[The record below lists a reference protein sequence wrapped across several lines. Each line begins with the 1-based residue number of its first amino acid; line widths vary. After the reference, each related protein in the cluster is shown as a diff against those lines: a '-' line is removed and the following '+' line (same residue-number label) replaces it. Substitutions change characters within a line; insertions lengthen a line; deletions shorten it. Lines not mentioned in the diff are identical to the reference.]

1 VIYFLFVLIMEF
13 VRMHK
18 LLLSTVLLSI
28 VVISSCSSQQAPALN
43 ESDVETFLERVELED
58 KTLGP
63 VASSAYWLQANFI
76 TYDSQKVVA
85 DYGKRFQLLALE
97 RARQASTFD
106 DVEVSEENR
115 RKLNLIKN
123 SFVMPSPLDDT
134 LAGEIANIMAELDAM
149 YGAGQHC
156 FGEGDCYDLE
166 AFEGVID
173 NSRDPD
179 ELLKAWEGWRNIGT
193 PMKDKYLRMV
203 EIGNLGAK
211 DLGYEG
217 LTDLWFSQY
226 DMPAEEFLAETD
238 RVWDELKPLYD
249 ALHCH
254 VRSELSEHY
263 GEEIVSK
270 EGVLP
275 AHVLGNMW
283 GQSWANVYDL
293 VYTPDNPNASS
304 GIDLT
309 KILEEKNIDE
319 IEMTKIAENF
329 FISLGFQP
337 LPDTFWERS
346 LFVKPQDR
354 SVVCHASA
362 WNLDADVNDLRI
374 KMCIERNAED
384 FSTIHHELGHIF
396 YYQAY
401 NSTQPSVFQSGA
413 NDGFHEAVG
422 DLLSLSITPEYYNKI
437 GLISEAEAKD
447 ATSDPI
453 SLLMQQAL
461 QGVVSVPWTLML
473 DKWRAGVF
481 SGETSESQLNDSWWE
496 LREYYQGIGV
506 PRERGADAF
515 DPGAKYHIPG
525 NTPYTRYYLAQILQY
540 QFHESLCNQMGFEGA
555 LHECSIYDNEL
566 AGKKLRA
573 MLSLGQSQEWQVAL
587 EALTGTRSLSGKSML
602 NYYKPLKD
610 WLDVQNTDRT
620 CGWEG

>member
-1 VIYFLFVLIMEF
+1 
-13 VRMHK
+13 MHK
-18 LLLSTVLLSI
+18 LLLSTLLLSI
-28 VVISSCSSQQAPALN
+28 VVISSCSSQQASTLN

-63 VASSAYWLQANFI
+63 VASSAYWIGSNFI

-97 RARQASTFD
+97 RARQAATFD
-106 DVEVSEENR
+106 KVLVSEENR

-123 SFVMPSPLDDT
+123 SFVMPSPLDDA
-134 LAGEIANIMAELDAM
+134 LAGEIAGISAELDAM

-166 AFEGVID
+166 AFEAVID

-179 ELLKAWEGWRNIGT
+179 ELLKAWEGWRNIGK
-193 PMKDKYLRMV
+193 PMKDMYLRMV

-211 DLGYEG
+211 DLGYDG

-226 DMPAEEFLAETD
+226 DMPADDFLAETD

-254 VRSELSEHY
+254 VRNELSEHY
-263 GEEIVSK
+263 GEAVVSK
-270 EGVLP
+270 AGSMP

-283 GQSWANVYDL
+283 GQSWANIYDL
-293 VYTPDNPNASS
+293 VYTPDNPTADTN
-304 GIDLT
+304 IDLT
-309 KILEEKNIDE
+309 KILEEKDIGE
-319 IEMTKIAENF
+319 IEMVEIAENF
-329 FISLGFQP
+329 FLSLGFEP
-337 LPDTFWERS
+337 LPKTFWERS
-346 LFVKPQDR
+346 LFIKPQDHN
-354 SVVCHASA
+354 VVCHASA
-362 WNLDADVNDLRI
+362 WDLDSDANDLRV

-401 NSTQPSVFQSGA
+401 SQQPSIFQGGA

-422 DLLSLSITPEYYNKI
+422 DLLTLSITPDYYHKI
-437 GLISEAEAKD
+437 GMITEAEAINAK
-447 ATSDPI
+447 SDPI

-461 QGVVSVPWTLML
+461 DGVVSVPWTLML

-481 SGETSESQLNDSWWE
+481 SGETSEAELNNSWWE
-496 LREYYQGIGV
+496 LREYYQGIKA
-506 PRERGADAF
+506 PRERDADAF

-525 NTPYTRYYLAQILQY
+525 NTPYTRYYLAKILQY
-540 QFHESLCNQMGFEGA
+540 QFHESLCNQIGFEGP
-555 LHECSIYDNEL
+555 LHECSIYNNEL
-566 AGKKLRA
+566 AGEQLRA

-587 EALTGTRSLSGKSML
+587 EALTGTRTLSGKSML

-610 WLDVQNTDRT
+610 WLDLQNASRS

>member
-1 VIYFLFVLIMEF
+1 MEF

-85 DYGKRFQLLALE
+85 DYGKRFQLLDLD

-123 SFVMPSPLDDT
+123 SFVMPSPLDDA

-149 YGAGQHC
+149 YGAGEHC
-156 FGEGDCYDLE
+156 FDEGDCYDLE

-203 EIGNLGAK
+203 EIGNMGAK

-263 GEEIVSK
+263 GEEVVPK

-309 KILEEKNIDE
+309 KILKEKNIDE
-319 IEMTKIAENF
+319 IEMTRIAENF

-362 WNLDADVNDLRI
+362 WNLDADANDLRM

-401 NSTQPSVFQSGA
+401 NSTQPSIFQSGA

-422 DLLSLSITPEYYNKI
+422 DLLALSITPEYYNKI

-481 SGETSESQLNDSWWE
+481 SGETAESELNNSWWE

-540 QFHESLCNQMGFEGA
+540 QFHESLCNQMGFEGP

-587 EALTGTRSLSGKSML
+587 EALTGTRTLSGKSML
-602 NYYKPLKD
+602 NYYQPLKD
-610 WLDVQNTDRT
+610 WLDIKNADRA

>member
-1 VIYFLFVLIMEF
+1 MEF

-28 VVISSCSSQQAPALN
+28 VVISSCSSQQAPAFN
-43 ESDVETFLERVELED
+43 ESDVEAFLERVELED

-106 DVEVSEENR
+106 DVEVSKENR

-123 SFVMPSPLDDT
+123 SFVMPSPLDDN

-263 GEEIVSK
+263 GEEVVSK

-293 VYTPDNPNASS
+293 VYTPDNPNASN

-362 WNLDADVNDLRI
+362 WNLDADANDLRI

-401 NSTQPSVFQSGA
+401 NSTQPSVFQRGA

-422 DLLSLSITPEYYNKI
+422 DLLALSITPEYYNKI

-496 LREYYQGIGV
+496 LREYYQGIGA
-506 PRERGADAF
+506 PRERGEDAF

-540 QFHESLCNQMGFEGA
+540 QFHESLCNQMGFEGP

-587 EALTGTRSLSGKSML
+587 EALTGTQTLSGKSML
-602 NYYKPLKD
+602 NYYQPLKD
-610 WLDVQNTDRT
+610 WLDVKNANRA

>member
-1 VIYFLFVLIMEF
+1 MEF

-329 FISLGFQP
+329 FISLGFEP

-540 QFHESLCNQMGFEGA
+540 QFHESLCNQMGFEGP

>member
-1 VIYFLFVLIMEF
+1 MEF

-28 VVISSCSSQQAPALN
+28 VVISSCSILVEVSTQQTPALN

-540 QFHESLCNQMGFEGA
+540 QFHESLCNQMGFEGP

>member
-1 VIYFLFVLIMEF
+1 
-13 VRMHK
+13 MHK
-18 LLLSTVLLSI
+18 LLLSTLLLSI
-28 VVISSCSSQQAPALN
+28 VVISSCSSQQASTLN

-63 VASSAYWLQANFI
+63 VASSAYWIGSNFI

-97 RARQASTFD
+97 RARQAATFD
-106 DVEVSEENR
+106 KVLVSEENR

-123 SFVMPSPLDDT
+123 SFVMPSPLDDA
-134 LAGEIANIMAELDAM
+134 LAGEIAGISAELDAM
-149 YGAGQHC
+149 YGTGQHC

-166 AFEGVID
+166 AFEAVID

-179 ELLKAWEGWRNIGT
+179 ELLKAWEGWRNIGK
-193 PMKDKYLRMV
+193 PMKDMYLRMV

-211 DLGYEG
+211 DLGYDG

-226 DMPAEEFLAETD
+226 DMPADDFLAETD

-254 VRSELSEHY
+254 VRNELSEHY
-263 GEEIVSK
+263 GEAVVSK
-270 EGVLP
+270 EGSMP

-283 GQSWANVYDL
+283 GQSWANIYDL
-293 VYTPDNPNASS
+293 VYTPDNPTADTN
-304 GIDLT
+304 IDLT
-309 KILEEKNIDE
+309 KILEEKDIGE
-319 IEMTKIAENF
+319 IEMVEIAENF
-329 FISLGFQP
+329 FLSLGFEP
-337 LPDTFWERS
+337 LPKTFWERS
-346 LFVKPQDR
+346 LFIKPQDHN
-354 SVVCHASA
+354 VVCHASA
-362 WNLDADVNDLRI
+362 WDLDSDANDLRV

-401 NSTQPSVFQSGA
+401 SQQPSIFQRGA

-422 DLLSLSITPEYYNKI
+422 DLLTLSITPDYYHKI
-437 GLISEAEAKD
+437 GMITEAEAINAK
-447 ATSDPI
+447 SDPI

-461 QGVVSVPWTLML
+461 DGVVSVPWTLML

-481 SGETSESQLNDSWWE
+481 SGETSEAELNNSWWE
-496 LREYYQGIGV
+496 LREYYQGIKA
-506 PRERGADAF
+506 PRKRDADAF

-525 NTPYTRYYLAQILQY
+525 NTPYTRYYLAKILQY
-540 QFHESLCNQMGFEGA
+540 QFHESLCNQIGFEGP
-555 LHECSIYDNEL
+555 LHECSIYNNEL
-566 AGKKLRA
+566 AGEQLRA

-587 EALTGTRSLSGKSML
+587 EALTGTRTLSGKSML

-610 WLDVQNTDRT
+610 WLDVQNASRS

>member
-1 VIYFLFVLIMEF
+1 MEF

-263 GEEIVSK
+263 GEEVVSK

-337 LPDTFWERS
+337 LPNTFWERS

-362 WNLDADVNDLRI
+362 WNLDADANDLRI

-540 QFHESLCNQMGFEGA
+540 QFHESLCNQMGFEGP

>member
-1 VIYFLFVLIMEF
+1 MEF

-28 VVISSCSSQQAPALN
+28 VVISSCSSQQTPALN

-149 YGAGQHC
+149 YGAGEHC

-263 GEEIVSK
+263 GEEVVSK

-437 GLISEAEAKD
+437 GLISEAEAKN

-540 QFHESLCNQMGFEGA
+540 QFHESLCNQMGFEGP

>member
-1 VIYFLFVLIMEF
+1 MEF

-43 ESDVETFLERVELED
+43 ESDVETFLERVELEN

-263 GEEIVSK
+263 GEEVVSK

-329 FISLGFQP
+329 FISLGFQS

-362 WNLDADVNDLRI
+362 WNLDADANDLRI

-481 SGETSESQLNDSWWE
+481 SGETSESELNNSWWE

-540 QFHESLCNQMGFEGA
+540 QFHESLCNQMGFEGP

>member
-1 VIYFLFVLIMEF
+1 MEF

-43 ESDVETFLERVELED
+43 EFDVETFLERVEIED

-203 EIGNLGAK
+203 EIGNMGAK
-211 DLGYEG
+211 DLGYDG

-263 GEEIVSK
+263 GEEVVPK

-362 WNLDADVNDLRI
+362 WNLDADANDLRM

-401 NSTQPSVFQSGA
+401 NSTQPSIFQSGA

-422 DLLSLSITPEYYNKI
+422 DLLALSITPEYYNKI

-481 SGETSESQLNDSWWE
+481 SGETSKSQLNDSWWE

-540 QFHESLCNQMGFEGA
+540 QFHESLCNQMGFEGP

-587 EALTGTRSLSGKSML
+587 EALTGTRTLSGKSML

-610 WLDVQNTDRT
+610 WLDTKNADRV

>member
-1 VIYFLFVLIMEF
+1 MEF

-85 DYGKRFQLLALE
+85 DYGKRFQLLALD

-123 SFVMPSPLDDT
+123 SFVMPSPLDDA

-203 EIGNLGAK
+203 EIGNMGAK
-211 DLGYEG
+211 DLGYDG

-263 GEEIVSK
+263 GEEVVSK

-309 KILEEKNIDE
+309 KILKEKNIDE

-362 WNLDADVNDLRI
+362 WNLDADANDLRI

-422 DLLSLSITPEYYNKI
+422 DLS
-437 GLISEAEAKD
+437 
-447 ATSDPI
+447 
-453 SLLMQQAL
+453 
-461 QGVVSVPWTLML
+461 VSYTHLTLP
-473 DKWRAGVF
+473 
-481 SGETSESQLNDSWWE
+481 TN
-496 LREYYQGIGV
+496 REV
-506 PRERGADAF
+506 
-515 DPGAKYHIPG
+515 
-525 NTPYTRYYLAQILQY
+525 
-540 QFHESLCNQMGFEGA
+540 
-555 LHECSIYDNEL
+555 
-566 AGKKLRA
+566 
-573 MLSLGQSQEWQVAL
+573 
-587 EALTGTRSLSGKSML
+587 
-602 NYYKPLKD
+602 
-610 WLDVQNTDRT
+610 
-620 CGWEG
+620 

>member
-1 VIYFLFVLIMEF
+1 
-13 VRMHK
+13 MHK
-18 LLLSTVLLSI
+18 LLLSTLLLSI
-28 VVISSCSSQQAPALN
+28 VVISSCSSQQASTLN

-63 VASSAYWLQANFI
+63 VASSAYWIGSNFI

-97 RARQASTFD
+97 RARQAATFD
-106 DVEVSEENR
+106 KVLVSEENR

-123 SFVMPSPLDDT
+123 SFVMPSPLDDA
-134 LAGEIANIMAELDAM
+134 LAGEIAGISAELDAM

-166 AFEGVID
+166 AFEAVID

-179 ELLKAWEGWRNIGT
+179 ELLKAWEGWRNIGK
-193 PMKDKYLRMV
+193 PMKDMYLRMV

-211 DLGYEG
+211 DLGYDG

-226 DMPAEEFLAETD
+226 DMPADDFLAETD

-254 VRSELSEHY
+254 VRNELSEHY
-263 GEEIVSK
+263 GEAVVSK
-270 EGVLP
+270 KGSMP

-283 GQSWANVYDL
+283 GQSWANIYDL
-293 VYTPDNPNASS
+293 VYTPDNPTADTN
-304 GIDLT
+304 IDLT
-309 KILEEKNIDE
+309 KILEEKDIGE
-319 IEMTKIAENF
+319 IEMVEIAENF
-329 FISLGFQP
+329 FLSLGFEP
-337 LPDTFWERS
+337 LPKTFWERS
-346 LFVKPQDR
+346 LFIKPQDHN
-354 SVVCHASA
+354 VVCHASA
-362 WNLDADVNDLRI
+362 WDLDSDANDLRV

-401 NSTQPSVFQSGA
+401 SQQPSIFQRGA

-422 DLLSLSITPEYYNKI
+422 DLLTLSITPDYYHKI
-437 GLISEAEAKD
+437 GMITEAEAINAK
-447 ATSDPI
+447 SDPI

-461 QGVVSVPWTLML
+461 DGVVSVPWTLML

-481 SGETSESQLNDSWWE
+481 SGETSEAELNNSWWE
-496 LREYYQGIGV
+496 LREYYQGIKA
-506 PRERGADAF
+506 PRERDADAF

-525 NTPYTRYYLAQILQY
+525 NTPYTRYYLAKILQY
-540 QFHESLCNQMGFEGA
+540 QFHESLCNQIGFEGP
-555 LHECSIYDNEL
+555 LHECSIYNNEL
-566 AGKKLRA
+566 AGEQLRA

-587 EALTGTRSLSGKSML
+587 EALTGTRTLSGKSML

-610 WLDVQNTDRT
+610 WLDLQNASRS

>member
-1 VIYFLFVLIMEF
+1 MEF

-97 RARQASTFD
+97 RARQASAFD

-263 GEEIVSK
+263 GEEVVPK

-304 GIDLT
+304 AIDLT

-362 WNLDADVNDLRI
+362 WNLDADANDLRI

-422 DLLSLSITPEYYNKI
+422 DLLALSITPEYYNKI
-437 GLISEAEAKD
+437 GLISEAEAKA

-481 SGETSESQLNDSWWE
+481 SGETSESELNDSWWE

-540 QFHESLCNQMGFEGA
+540 QFHESLCNQMGFEGP

-587 EALTGTRSLSGKSML
+587 EALTGTRTLSGKSML
-602 NYYKPLKD
+602 NYYQPLKD
-610 WLDVQNTDRT
+610 WLDTKNADRV

>member
-1 VIYFLFVLIMEF
+1 
-13 VRMHK
+13 MHK
-18 LLLSTVLLSI
+18 LLLSTLLLSI
-28 VVISSCSSQQAPALN
+28 VVISSCSSQQASTLN

-63 VASSAYWLQANFI
+63 VASSAYWIGSNFI

-97 RARQASTFD
+97 RARQAATFD
-106 DVEVSEENR
+106 KVLVSEENR

-123 SFVMPSPLDDT
+123 SFVMPSPLDDA
-134 LAGEIANIMAELDAM
+134 LAGEIAGISAELDAM
-149 YGAGQHC
+149 YGTGQHC

-166 AFEGVID
+166 AFEAVID

-179 ELLKAWEGWRNIGT
+179 ELLKAWEGWRNIGK
-193 PMKDKYLRMV
+193 PMKDMYLRMV

-211 DLGYEG
+211 DLGYDG

-226 DMPAEEFLAETD
+226 DMPADDFLAETD

-254 VRSELSEHY
+254 VRNELSEHY
-263 GEEIVSK
+263 GEAVVSK
-270 EGVLP
+270 KGSMP

-283 GQSWANVYDL
+283 GQSWANIYDL
-293 VYTPDNPNASS
+293 VYTPDNPTADTN
-304 GIDLT
+304 IDLT
-309 KILEEKNIDE
+309 KILEEKDIGE
-319 IEMTKIAENF
+319 IEMVEIAENF
-329 FISLGFQP
+329 FLSLGFEP
-337 LPDTFWERS
+337 LPKTFWERS
-346 LFVKPQDR
+346 LFIKPQDHN
-354 SVVCHASA
+354 VVCHASA
-362 WNLDADVNDLRI
+362 WDLDSDANDLRV

-401 NSTQPSVFQSGA
+401 SQQPSIFQGGA

-422 DLLSLSITPEYYNKI
+422 DLLTLSITPDYYHKI
-437 GLISEAEAKD
+437 GMITEAEAINAK
-447 ATSDPI
+447 SDPI

-461 QGVVSVPWTLML
+461 DGVVSVPWTLML

-481 SGETSESQLNDSWWE
+481 SGETSEAELNNSWWE
-496 LREYYQGIGV
+496 LREYYQGIKA
-506 PRERGADAF
+506 PRERDADAF

-525 NTPYTRYYLAQILQY
+525 NTPYTRYYLAKILQY
-540 QFHESLCNQMGFEGA
+540 QFHESLCNQIGFEGP
-555 LHECSIYDNEL
+555 LHECSIYNNEL
-566 AGKKLRA
+566 AGEQLRA

-587 EALTGTRSLSGKSML
+587 EALTGTRTLSGKSML

-610 WLDVQNTDRT
+610 WLDLQNASRS

>member
-1 VIYFLFVLIMEF
+1 
-13 VRMHK
+13 MHK

-149 YGAGQHC
+149 YGAGEHC

-263 GEEIVSK
+263 GEEVVSK

-337 LPDTFWERS
+337 LPNTFWERS

-362 WNLDADVNDLRI
+362 WNLDADANDLRI

-540 QFHESLCNQMGFEGA
+540 QFHESLCNQMGFEGP

>member
-1 VIYFLFVLIMEF
+1 
-13 VRMHK
+13 MHK
-18 LLLSTVLLSI
+18 LLLSTLLLSI
-28 VVISSCSSQQAPALN
+28 VVISSCSSQQASALN
-43 ESDVETFLERVELED
+43 ESDVEIFLERVELED

-63 VASSAYWLQANFI
+63 VASSAYWIGSNFI

-97 RARQASTFD
+97 RARQAATFD
-106 DVEVSEENR
+106 KVQVSEENR

-123 SFVMPSPLDDT
+123 SFVMPSPLDDA
-134 LAGEIANIMAELDAM
+134 LAGEIAGISAELDAM
-149 YGAGQHC
+149 YGTGQHC

-166 AFEGVID
+166 AFEAVID

-179 ELLKAWEGWRNIGT
+179 ELLKAWEGWRNIGK
-193 PMKDKYLRMV
+193 PMKDMYLRMV

-226 DMPAEEFLAETD
+226 DMPADDFLAETD

-254 VRSELSEHY
+254 VRNELSEHY
-263 GEEIVSK
+263 GEAVVSK
-270 EGVLP
+270 AGSMP

-283 GQSWANVYDL
+283 GQSWANIYDL
-293 VYTPDNPNASS
+293 VYTPDNPTADTN
-304 GIDLT
+304 IDLT
-309 KILEEKNIDE
+309 KILEEKDIGE
-319 IEMTKIAENF
+319 IEMVEIAENF
-329 FISLGFQP
+329 FLSLGFEP
-337 LPDTFWERS
+337 LPKTFWERS
-346 LFVKPQDR
+346 LFIKPQDHN
-354 SVVCHASA
+354 VVCHASA
-362 WNLDADVNDLRI
+362 WDLDSDANDLRV

-401 NSTQPSVFQSGA
+401 SQQPSIFQRGA

-422 DLLSLSITPEYYNKI
+422 DLLTLSITPDYYHKI
-437 GLISEAEAKD
+437 GMITEAEAINAK
-447 ATSDPI
+447 SDPI

-461 QGVVSVPWTLML
+461 DGVVSVPWTLML

-481 SGETSESQLNDSWWE
+481 SGETSEAELNNSWWE
-496 LREYYQGIGV
+496 LREYYQGIEA
-506 PRERGADAF
+506 PRERDADAF

-525 NTPYTRYYLAQILQY
+525 NTPYTRYYLAKILQY
-540 QFHESLCNQMGFEGA
+540 QFHESLCNQIGFEGP
-555 LHECSIYDNEL
+555 LHECSIYNNEL
-566 AGKKLRA
+566 AGEQLRA

-587 EALTGTRSLSGKSML
+587 EALTGTRTLSGKSML

-610 WLDVQNTDRT
+610 WLDVQNASRS

>member
-1 VIYFLFVLIMEF
+1 MEF

-156 FGEGDCYDLE
+156 FEEGDCYDLE

-173 NSRDPD
+173 NSRDPV

-263 GEEIVSK
+263 GEEVVSK

-329 FISLGFQP
+329 FISLGFQS

-362 WNLDADVNDLRI
+362 WNLDADANDLRI

-481 SGETSESQLNDSWWE
+481 SGETSESELNNSWWE

-540 QFHESLCNQMGFEGA
+540 QFHESLCNQMGFKGP

>member
-1 VIYFLFVLIMEF
+1 MEF

-263 GEEIVSK
+263 GEEVVSK

-362 WNLDADVNDLRI
+362 WNLDADANDLRI

-496 LREYYQGIGV
+496 LREYYQGIGA

-540 QFHESLCNQMGFEGA
+540 QFHESLCNQMGFEGP

>member
-1 VIYFLFVLIMEF
+1 
-13 VRMHK
+13 MHK

-28 VVISSCSSQQAPALN
+28 VVISSCSILVEVSTQQTPALN

-263 GEEIVSK
+263 GEEVVSK

-362 WNLDADVNDLRI
+362 WNLDADANDLRI

-540 QFHESLCNQMGFEGA
+540 QFHESLCNQMGFEGP

>member
-1 VIYFLFVLIMEF
+1 
-13 VRMHK
+13 MHK
-18 LLLSTVLLSI
+18 LLLSTLLLSI
-28 VVISSCSSQQAPALN
+28 VVISSCSSQQASTLN

-63 VASSAYWLQANFI
+63 VASSAYWIGSNFI

-97 RARQASTFD
+97 RARQAATFD
-106 DVEVSEENR
+106 KVLVSEENR

-123 SFVMPSPLDDT
+123 SFVMPSPLDDA
-134 LAGEIANIMAELDAM
+134 LAGEIAGISAELDAM
-149 YGAGQHC
+149 YGTGQHC

-166 AFEGVID
+166 AFEAVID

-179 ELLKAWEGWRNIGT
+179 ELLKAWEGWRNIGK
-193 PMKDKYLRMV
+193 PMKDMYLRMV

-211 DLGYEG
+211 DLGYDG

-226 DMPAEEFLAETD
+226 DMPADDFLDETD

-254 VRSELSEHY
+254 VRNELSEHY
-263 GEEIVSK
+263 GEAVVSK
-270 EGVLP
+270 EGSMP

-283 GQSWANVYDL
+283 GQSWANIYDL
-293 VYTPDNPNASS
+293 VYTPDNPKADTN
-304 GIDLT
+304 IDLT
-309 KILEEKNIDE
+309 KILEEKDIGE
-319 IEMTKIAENF
+319 IEMVEIAENF
-329 FISLGFQP
+329 FLSLGFEP
-337 LPDTFWERS
+337 LPKTFWERS
-346 LFVKPQDR
+346 LFIKPQDHN
-354 SVVCHASA
+354 VVCHASA
-362 WNLDADVNDLRI
+362 WDLDSDANDLRV

-401 NSTQPSVFQSGA
+401 SQQPSIFQGGA

-422 DLLSLSITPEYYNKI
+422 DLLTLSITPDYYHKI
-437 GLISEAEAKD
+437 GMITEAEAINAK
-447 ATSDPI
+447 SDPI

-461 QGVVSVPWTLML
+461 DGVVSVPWTLML

-481 SGETSESQLNDSWWE
+481 SGETSEAELNNSWWE
-496 LREYYQGIGV
+496 LREYYQGIEA
-506 PRERGADAF
+506 PRERDADAF

-525 NTPYTRYYLAQILQY
+525 NTPYTRYYLAKILQY
-540 QFHESLCNQMGFEGA
+540 QFHESLCNQIGFEGP
-555 LHECSIYDNEL
+555 LHECSIYNNEL
-566 AGKKLRA
+566 AGEQLRA

-587 EALTGTRSLSGKSML
+587 EALTGTRTLSGKSML

-610 WLDVQNTDRT
+610 WLDVQNASRS

>member
-1 VIYFLFVLIMEF
+1 MEF

-263 GEEIVSK
+263 GEEVVSK

-362 WNLDADVNDLRI
+362 WNLDADANDLRI

-540 QFHESLCNQMGFEGA
+540 QFHESLCNQMGFEGP

>member
-1 VIYFLFVLIMEF
+1 MEF

-263 GEEIVSK
+263 GEEVVSK

-329 FISLGFQP
+329 FISLGFQS
-337 LPDTFWERS
+337 LPDTFRERS
-346 LFVKPQDR
+346 LFIKPQDR

-362 WNLDADVNDLRI
+362 WNLDADANDLRI

-481 SGETSESQLNDSWWE
+481 SGETSESELNNSWWE

-540 QFHESLCNQMGFEGA
+540 QFHESLCNQMGFEGP

>member
-1 VIYFLFVLIMEF
+1 MEF

-28 VVISSCSSQQAPALN
+28 VVISSCSSQQTPALN

-211 DLGYEG
+211 DLGYDG

-254 VRSELSEHY
+254 VRSELSDHY
-263 GEEIVSK
+263 GEEVVSK

-362 WNLDADVNDLRI
+362 WNLDADANDLRI

-437 GLISEAEAKD
+437 GLISEAEAKA

-540 QFHESLCNQMGFEGA
+540 QFHESLCNQMGFEGP

>member
-1 VIYFLFVLIMEF
+1 MEF

-106 DVEVSEENR
+106 DVEVSGENR

-263 GEEIVSK
+263 GEEVVSK

-329 FISLGFQP
+329 FISLGFEP

-362 WNLDADVNDLRI
+362 WNLDADANDLRI

-481 SGETSESQLNDSWWE
+481 SGETSESELNNSWWE

-540 QFHESLCNQMGFEGA
+540 QFHESLCNQMGFEGP

>member
-1 VIYFLFVLIMEF
+1 
-13 VRMHK
+13 MHK
-18 LLLSTVLLSI
+18 LLLSTLLLSI
-28 VVISSCSSQQAPALN
+28 VVISSCSSQQASTLN

-63 VASSAYWLQANFI
+63 VASSAYWIGSNFI

-97 RARQASTFD
+97 RARQAATFD
-106 DVEVSEENR
+106 KVLVSEENR

-123 SFVMPSPLDDT
+123 SFVMPSPLDDA
-134 LAGEIANIMAELDAM
+134 LAGEIAGISAELDAM

-166 AFEGVID
+166 AFEAVID

-179 ELLKAWEGWRNIGT
+179 ELLKAWEGWRNIGK
-193 PMKDKYLRMV
+193 PMKDMYLRMV

-211 DLGYEG
+211 DLGYDG

-226 DMPAEEFLAETD
+226 DMPADDFLAETD

-254 VRSELSEHY
+254 VRNELSEHY
-263 GEEIVSK
+263 GEAVVSK
-270 EGVLP
+270 KGSMP

-283 GQSWANVYDL
+283 GQSWANIYDL
-293 VYTPDNPNASS
+293 VYTPDNPTADTN
-304 GIDLT
+304 IDLT
-309 KILEEKNIDE
+309 KILEEKDIGE
-319 IEMTKIAENF
+319 IEMVEIAENF
-329 FISLGFQP
+329 FLSLGFEP
-337 LPDTFWERS
+337 LPKTFWERS
-346 LFVKPQDR
+346 LFIKPQDHN
-354 SVVCHASA
+354 VVCHASA
-362 WNLDADVNDLRI
+362 WDLDSDANDLRV

-401 NSTQPSVFQSGA
+401 SQQPSIFQGGA

-422 DLLSLSITPEYYNKI
+422 DLLTLSITPDYYHKI
-437 GLISEAEAKD
+437 GMITEAEAINAK
-447 ATSDPI
+447 SDPI

-461 QGVVSVPWTLML
+461 DGVVSVPWTLML

-481 SGETSESQLNDSWWE
+481 SGETSEAELNNSWWE
-496 LREYYQGIGV
+496 LREYYQGIEA
-506 PRERGADAF
+506 PRERDADAF

-525 NTPYTRYYLAQILQY
+525 NTPYTRYYLAKILQY
-540 QFHESLCNQMGFEGA
+540 QFHESLCNQIGFEGP
-555 LHECSIYDNEL
+555 LHECSIYNNEL
-566 AGKKLRA
+566 AGEQLRA

-587 EALTGTRSLSGKSML
+587 EALTGTRTLSGKSML

-610 WLDVQNTDRT
+610 WLDLQNASRS

>member
-1 VIYFLFVLIMEF
+1 MEF

-263 GEEIVSK
+263 GEEVVSK

-362 WNLDADVNDLRI
+362 WNLDADANDLRI

-422 DLLSLSITPEYYNKI
+422 DLLALSITPEYFNKI
-437 GLISEAEAKD
+437 GLISEAEAKA

-540 QFHESLCNQMGFEGA
+540 QFHESLCNQMGFEGP

>member
-1 VIYFLFVLIMEF
+1 
-13 VRMHK
+13 MHK
-18 LLLSTVLLSI
+18 LLLSTLLLSI
-28 VVISSCSSQQAPALN
+28 VVISSCSSQQASALN

-63 VASSAYWLQANFI
+63 VASSAYWIGSNFI

-106 DVEVSEENR
+106 KVQVSEQNR

-123 SFVMPSPLDDT
+123 SFVMPSPLDDA
-134 LAGEIANIMAELDAM
+134 LAGEIAGISAELDAM
-149 YGAGQHC
+149 YGTGQHC

-166 AFEGVID
+166 AFEAIID

-179 ELLKAWEGWRNIGT
+179 ELLKAWEGWRNIGK
-193 PMKDKYLRMV
+193 PMKDMYLRMV
-203 EIGNLGAK
+203 EIGNQGAQ
-211 DLGYEG
+211 DLGYTG

-226 DMPAEEFLAETD
+226 DMEADDFLAETD

-254 VRSELSEHY
+254 VRNELSEHY
-263 GEEIVSK
+263 GEAVVSK
-270 EGVLP
+270 EGSMP

-283 GQSWANVYDL
+283 GQSWANIYDL
-293 VYTPDNPNASS
+293 VYTPDNPAADTN
-304 GIDLT
+304 IDLT
-309 KILEEKNIDE
+309 KILAEKDIGE
-319 IEMTKIAENF
+319 IEMVEIAENF
-329 FISLGFQP
+329 FLSLGFEP
-337 LPDTFWERS
+337 LPQTFWERS
-346 LFVKPQDR
+346 LFIKPQDHN
-354 SVVCHASA
+354 VVCHASA
-362 WNLDADVNDLRI
+362 WDLDSDANDLRV

-401 NSTQPSVFQSGA
+401 SEQPSIFQSGA

-422 DLLSLSITPEYYNKI
+422 DLLTLSITPDYYHKI
-437 GLISEAEAKD
+437 GMITEAEAINAK
-447 ATSDPI
+447 SDPI

-461 QGVVSVPWTLML
+461 DGVVSVPWTLML

-481 SGETSESQLNDSWWE
+481 SGETSEAELNNSWWE
-496 LREYYQGIGV
+496 LREYYQGIGA
-506 PRERGADAF
+506 PRDRDEDAF

-525 NTPYTRYYLAQILQY
+525 NTPYTRYYLAKILQY
-540 QFHESLCNQMGFEGA
+540 QFHESLCNQIGFEGP

-573 MLSLGQSQEWQVAL
+573 MLSLGQSKEWQVAL
-587 EALTGTRSLSGKSML
+587 DALTGTRTLSGKSML

-610 WLDVQNTDRT
+610 WLDTRNADRV

>member
-1 VIYFLFVLIMEF
+1 MEF

-28 VVISSCSSQQAPALN
+28 VVISSCSSQQAPTLN

-106 DVEVSEENR
+106 DVEVSGENR

-263 GEEIVSK
+263 GEEVVSK

-437 GLISEAEAKD
+437 GLISEAEAKN

-540 QFHESLCNQMGFEGA
+540 QFHESLCNQMGFEGP

>member
-1 VIYFLFVLIMEF
+1 MEF

-85 DYGKRFQLLALE
+85 DYGKRFQLLALD

-123 SFVMPSPLDDT
+123 SFVMPSPLDDA

-203 EIGNLGAK
+203 EIGNMGAK
-211 DLGYEG
+211 DLGYDG

-263 GEEIVSK
+263 GEEVVPK

-304 GIDLT
+304 AIDLT

-362 WNLDADVNDLRI
+362 WNLDADANDLRI

-481 SGETSESQLNDSWWE
+481 SGETSESELNDSWWQ
-496 LREYYQGIGV
+496 LREYYQGIEA
-506 PRERGADAF
+506 PRERDADAF

-525 NTPYTRYYLAQILQY
+525 NTPYTRYYLAKILQY
-540 QFHESLCNQMGFEGA
+540 QFHESLCNQMGFEGP

-566 AGKKLRA
+566 AGEKLRA

-587 EALTGTRSLSGKSML
+587 EALTGTRTLSGKSML

-610 WLDVQNTDRT
+610 WLDVKNADRV

>member
-1 VIYFLFVLIMEF
+1 MEF

-106 DVEVSEENR
+106 DVEVSGENR

-263 GEEIVSK
+263 GEEVVSK

-362 WNLDADVNDLRI
+362 WNLDADANDLRI

-540 QFHESLCNQMGFEGA
+540 QFHESLCNQMGFEGP

>member
-1 VIYFLFVLIMEF
+1 
-13 VRMHK
+13 MHK

-263 GEEIVSK
+263 GEEVVSK

-329 FISLGFQP
+329 FISLGFQS

-346 LFVKPQDR
+346 LFVKPQNR

-362 WNLDADVNDLRI
+362 WNLDADANDLRI

-481 SGETSESQLNDSWWE
+481 SGETSESELNNSWWE

-540 QFHESLCNQMGFEGA
+540 QFHESLCNQMGFEGP

>member
-1 VIYFLFVLIMEF
+1 MEF

-43 ESDVETFLERVELED
+43 ESDVETFLERVELEN
-58 KTLGP
+58 KTRGP

-217 LTDLWFSQY
+217 LTDLWFSKY

-263 GEEIVSK
+263 GEEVVPK

-304 GIDLT
+304 VIDLT
-309 KILEEKNIDE
+309 KILKEKNIDE

-329 FISLGFQP
+329 FISLGFQS

-362 WNLDADVNDLRI
+362 WNLDADANDLRM

-401 NSTQPSVFQSGA
+401 NTTQPSVFQGGA

-422 DLLSLSITPEYYNKI
+422 DLLALSITPEYYNKI

-481 SGETSESQLNDSWWE
+481 SGETSESELNNSWWK

-540 QFHESLCNQMGFEGA
+540 QFHESLCNQMGFEGP

>member
-1 VIYFLFVLIMEF
+1 MEF

-43 ESDVETFLERVELED
+43 ESDVEAFLERVELED

-106 DVEVSEENR
+106 DVEVSNENR

-123 SFVMPSPLDDT
+123 SFVMPSPLDDN

-263 GEEIVSK
+263 GEEVVSK

-329 FISLGFQP
+329 FISLGFQS

-362 WNLDADVNDLRI
+362 WNLDADANDLRI

-496 LREYYQGIGV
+496 LREYYQGIGA
-506 PRERGADAF
+506 PRERGEDAF

-540 QFHESLCNQMGFEGA
+540 QFHESLCNQMGFEGP

>member
-1 VIYFLFVLIMEF
+1 
-13 VRMHK
+13 MHK
-18 LLLSTVLLSI
+18 LLLSTLLLSI
-28 VVISSCSSQQAPALN
+28 VVISSCSSQQASTLN

-63 VASSAYWLQANFI
+63 VASSAYWIGSNFI

-97 RARQASTFD
+97 RARQAATFD
-106 DVEVSEENR
+106 KVLVSEENR

-123 SFVMPSPLDDT
+123 SFVMPSPLDDA
-134 LAGEIANIMAELDAM
+134 LAGEIAGISAELDAM
-149 YGAGQHC
+149 YGTGQHC

-166 AFEGVID
+166 AFEAVID

-179 ELLKAWEGWRNIGT
+179 ELLKAWEGWRNIGK
-193 PMKDKYLRMV
+193 PMKDMYLRMV

-211 DLGYEG
+211 DLGYDG

-226 DMPAEEFLAETD
+226 DMPADDFLAETD

-254 VRSELSEHY
+254 VRNELSEHY
-263 GEEIVSK
+263 GEAVVSK
-270 EGVLP
+270 KGSMP

-283 GQSWANVYDL
+283 GQSWANIYDL
-293 VYTPDNPNASS
+293 VYTPDNPRADTN
-304 GIDLT
+304 IDLT
-309 KILEEKNIDE
+309 KILEDKDIGE
-319 IEMTKIAENF
+319 IEMVEIAENF
-329 FISLGFQP
+329 FLSLGFEP
-337 LPDTFWERS
+337 LPKTFWERS
-346 LFVKPQDR
+346 LFIKPQDHN
-354 SVVCHASA
+354 VVCHASA
-362 WNLDADVNDLRI
+362 WDLDSDANDLRV

-401 NSTQPSVFQSGA
+401 SQQPSIFQGGA

-422 DLLSLSITPEYYNKI
+422 DLLTLSITPDYYHKI
-437 GLISEAEAKD
+437 GMITEAEAINAK
-447 ATSDPI
+447 SDPI

-461 QGVVSVPWTLML
+461 DGVVSVPWTLML

-481 SGETSESQLNDSWWE
+481 SGETSEAELNNSWWE
-496 LREYYQGIGV
+496 LREYYQGIKA
-506 PRERGADAF
+506 PRERDADAF

-525 NTPYTRYYLAQILQY
+525 NTPYTRYYLAKILQY
-540 QFHESLCNQMGFEGA
+540 QFHESLCNQIGFEGP
-555 LHECSIYDNEL
+555 LHECSIYNNEL
-566 AGKKLRA
+566 AGEQLRA

-587 EALTGTRSLSGKSML
+587 EALTGTRTLSGKSML

-610 WLDVQNTDRT
+610 WLDLQNASRS

>member
-1 VIYFLFVLIMEF
+1 
-13 VRMHK
+13 
-18 LLLSTVLLSI
+18 
-28 VVISSCSSQQAPALN
+28 
-43 ESDVETFLERVELED
+43 
-58 KTLGP
+58 
-63 VASSAYWLQANFI
+63 
-76 TYDSQKVVA
+76 
-85 DYGKRFQLLALE
+85 
-97 RARQASTFD
+97 
-106 DVEVSEENR
+106 
-115 RKLNLIKN
+115 
-123 SFVMPSPLDDT
+123 
-134 LAGEIANIMAELDAM
+134 AGEIANIMAELDAM

-226 DMPAEEFLAETD
+226 DMPAEEFLSETD

-263 GEEIVSK
+263 GEEVVSK

-329 FISLGFQP
+329 FISLGFEP

-362 WNLDADVNDLRI
+362 WNLDADANDLRI

-481 SGETSESQLNDSWWE
+481 SGETSESELNNSWWE

-540 QFHESLCNQMGFEGA
+540 QFHESLCNQMGFEGP

-587 EALTGTRSLSGKSML
+587 EALTGRRSLSGKSML